1 MALGGGQA
9 TRRGSCT
16 IFAKKFNKKRLQEE
30 ARQPG
35 RHISSDVS
43 RNSISNCHRRKHG
56 SHDKPL
62 PCIFIRIQ
70 NETTGESKAAKTCY
84 RIIVELKFNE
94 QRTREEA
101 RQPGNDAASYLQ
113 RDNTKP
119 SHEGTPA
126 LPYPITMIL
135 SAPIYPPT
143 HNGIF

>member
-1 MALGGGQA
+1 MGGGKA
-9 TRRGSCT
+9 TRRGYCT
-16 IFAKKFNKKRLQEE
+16 IFAQKFNKKRPQEE

-35 RHISSDVS
+35 RHIASDVS
-43 RNSISNCHRRKHG
+43 RNSISNCHRRKHD

-62 PCIFIRIQ
+62 PCIFIGIQ
-70 NETTGESKAAKTCY
+70 KETTGGSKAAKTSY

-113 RDNTKP
+113 RDSIQNHHTR
-119 SHEGTPA
+119 STPA

-135 SAPIYPPT
+135 SAPIYPT
-143 HNGIF
+143 QWYLLK